1 MPAAFI
7 PTPDW
12 QAALDRI
19 NLCPFKILLPGAD
32 LEVVLDDAEVDFTV
46 ADHGEEGLGS
56 DFGEAAVVTAS

>member
-1 MPAAFI
+1 MPATFI

-19 NLCPFKILLPGAD
+19 NLCPFKPLLPGTK
-32 LEVVLDDAEVDFTV
+32 LEMILDDAEVGFTV